1 MIVNKLLKIMFAK
14 FESYPSK
21 AVEDMRKVRTTRTL
35 KSELFLIGY
44 V

>member
-1 MIVNKLLKIMFAK
+1 MFAK
-14 FESYPSK
+14 FQSYPSK